1 MTWLKV
7 IIAGLLEIVWVTSL
21 NQAHSLTSWSF
32 TLLMI
37 TLSFYLVISATKSL
51 AVGTVYALFV
61 GIGAA
66 GTVIV
71 DMLFF
76 HQPISILKLIL
87 ILMLIIGIL
96 GLKLT
101 TDITEHGGSN

>member
-37 TLSFYLVISATKSL
+37 IKRYM
-51 AVGTVYALFV
+51 Y
-61 GIGAA
+61 
-66 GTVIV
+66 
-71 DMLFF
+71 
-76 HQPISILKLIL
+76 
-87 ILMLIIGIL
+87 
-96 GLKLT
+96 
-101 TDITEHGGSN
+101 

>member
-7 IIAGLLEIVWVTSL
+7 IMAGLLEIVWVTSL

-37 TLSFYLVISATKSL
+37 ALSFYLVISATKSL
-51 AVGTVYALFV
+51 AVGTVY
-61 GIGAA
+61 
-66 GTVIV
+66 

>member
-1 MTWLKV
+1 M
-7 IIAGLLEIVWVTSL
+7 IA
-21 NQAHSLTSWSF
+21 
-32 TLLMI
+32 
-37 TLSFYLVISATKSL
+37 LSFYLVISATKSL

-76 HQPISILKLIL
+76 NQPISILKLIL

>member
-61 GIGAA
+61 GIG
-66 GTVIV
+66 GWN
-71 DMLFF
+71 
-76 HQPISILKLIL
+76 SYC
-87 ILMLIIGIL
+87 
-96 GLKLT
+96 
-101 TDITEHGGSN
+101 